1 MGKSL
6 AIAEVTHEEGV
17 TAAWLKEGNFE
28 VEVAL
33 QRYPVTVQLGAFYDP
48 DNHRMK

>member
-1 MGKSL
+1 
-6 AIAEVTHEEGV
+6 
-17 TAAWLKEGNFE
+17 

-33 QRYPVTVQLGAFYDP
+33 QKYPVTVQLGAFYDP

>member
-1 MGKSL
+1 M
-6 AIAEVTHEEGV
+6 AEVTHEEGV
-17 TAAWLKEGNFE
+17 IAACLKKGNFE
-28 VEVAL
+28 VEVAM